1 VRPSEAVVELGYFN
15 REMGRKVPAERQ
27 AESRE
32 AKRGGKQGTST
43 KVVDNDFQQKRTC
56 LKTHFGYPTP
66 HILRV
71 PARKANAPFPP

>member
-1 VRPSEAVVELGYFN
+1 MLLRTSSLLHQLAVVELGYFN
-15 REMGRKVPAERQ
+15 QKIGRKVPAERQ

-56 LKTHFGYPTP
+56 LKTHFGYPSWSCHP
-66 HILRV
+66 
-71 PARKANAPFPP
+71 N